1 MAIIERYV
9 DPNDGSDLNDGTTEA
24 LAWETIEHAVSEIAD
39 IYSLGDPQDGVTLHC
54 KRLSG
59 TGRYSFS
66 GGSVTISE
74 DATLTAPLVLRGY
87 AASPGDGGLFAFSGG
102 IEVTANMVAII
113 GFDGVA
119 AGWTRCYYFS
129 GGQGGLLYRC
139 RGEAAFGDG
148 VYLYRSG
155 GLALCCDF
163 TSVNGSAMY
172 IRRGAARLCRA
183 VSGSGSYAIDSRADY
198 AGVFVDSCLVS
209 APSGTG
215 IRVSGSSAQG
225 YSVSHNIV
233 YDCVDGIDVSDQAL
247 ATNGSCCF
255 DHNIIWDVTNGIV
268 GDVANAAV
276 VVAYANAIGHVTTS
290 RLVNKL
296 RLFDDIVLTASPF
309 VDYSGGDFTINNDPG
324 GGALLRAAGFPVQMA
339 YDWDTLQPIATYEGS
354 GGGGGGV
361 SLSRVFG
368 GL

>member
-66 GGSVTISE
+66 GGTVTISE
-74 DATLTAPLVLRGY
+74 HATLTAPLVLRGY
-87 AASPGDGGLFAFSGG
+87 AASPGDGGLFAFSGR

-119 AGWTRCYYFS
+119 AGYGRCYRFND
-129 GGQGGLLYRC
+129 GLGGLLYRC
-139 RGEAAFGDG
+139 RGEAASKHG

-163 TSVNGSAMY
+163 TSANGSAMH

-183 VSGSGSYAIDSRADY
+183 VSGSGSYAIDNSADY
-198 AGVFVDSCLVS
+198 ASASVAHCLVS

-215 IRVSGSSAQG
+215 IRVAGTGSYG

-233 YDCVDGIDVSDQAL
+233 YDCVDGIDVSNAAL
-247 ATNGSCCF
+247 SGSGFRCV

-276 VVAYANAIGHVTTS
+276 VVAYANAIGHVTSS

-309 VDYSGGDFTINNDPG
+309 VDYSGGDFTVNNDPG

>member
-1 MAIIERYV
+1 
-9 DPNDGSDLNDGTTEA
+9 
-24 LAWETIEHAVSEIAD
+24 
-39 IYSLGDPQDGVTLHC
+39 
-54 KRLSG
+54 
-59 TGRYSFS
+59 
-66 GGSVTISE
+66 
-74 DATLTAPLVLRGY
+74 
-87 AASPGDGGLFAFSGG
+87 
-102 IEVTANMVAII
+102 
-113 GFDGVA
+113 
-119 AGWTRCYYFS
+119 
-129 GGQGGLLYRC
+129 
-139 RGEAAFGDG
+139 
-148 VYLYRSG
+148 
-155 GLALCCDF
+155 
-163 TSVNGSAMY
+163 
-172 IRRGAARLCRA
+172 
-183 VSGSGSYAIDSRADY
+183 VSGSGSYAIDNSANY
-198 AGVFVDSCLVS
+198 AGAFVAHCLVS

-215 IRVSGSSAQG
+215 IRVAGTESYG

-233 YDCVDGIDVSDQAL
+233 YDCVDGIDVSNAAL
-247 ATNGSCCF
+247 ANSGFRCV

-276 VVAYANAIGHVTTS
+276 VVAYANAIGHVTSS

-309 VDYSGGDFTINNDPG
+309 VDYSGGDFTVNNDPG

>member
-66 GGSVTISE
+66 GGTVTISE
-74 DATLTAPLVLRGY
+74 HATLTAPLVLRGY
-87 AASPGDGGLFAFSGG
+87 AASPGDGGLFAFSGE
-102 IEVTANMVAII
+102 IKVTANMVAII
-113 GFDGVA
+113 GFDGVV
-119 AGWTRCYYFS
+119 AGYGRCYRFND
-129 GGQGGLLYRC
+129 GLGGLLYRC
-139 RGEAAFGDG
+139 RGEADNKPG
-148 VYLYRSG
+148 VEMYRTG
-155 GLALCCDF
+155 GLVLCCDF
-163 TSVNGSAMY
+163 TSVNDSAMY
-172 IRRGAARLCRA
+172 IRRGTARLCRA
-183 VSGSGSYAIDSRADY
+183 VSGSGSYAIDSPADY
-198 AGVFVDSCLVS
+198 AGVFVDFCLVS

-215 IRVSGSSAQG
+215 IRVAGTTARG
-225 YSVSHNIV
+225 YTVSHNIV
-233 YDCVDGIDVSDQAL
+233 YNCVNGIDVSDQAL
-247 ATNGSCCF
+247 DYGSRCV

-276 VVAYANAIGHVTTS
+276 VVAYANAIGHVTSS